1 MTCKRLDS
9 TIMQNNAMQFFL
21 SMNSTYGKEKSSI
34 LLNHKK
40 ALKTMQLSIYG
51 INTMRNYQENV
62 SENQNA
68 HAKLALFPNIN
79 INKLPNECKVS
90 SFDYSCKEICNF
102 FAS

>member
-1 MTCKRLDS
+1 MDMKPMTCKRLDS

-51 INTMRNYQENV
+51 INLIPKYQANVYEN
-62 SENQNA
+62 
-68 HAKLALFPNIN
+68 
-79 INKLPNECKVS
+79 
-90 SFDYSCKEICNF
+90 
-102 FAS
+102 